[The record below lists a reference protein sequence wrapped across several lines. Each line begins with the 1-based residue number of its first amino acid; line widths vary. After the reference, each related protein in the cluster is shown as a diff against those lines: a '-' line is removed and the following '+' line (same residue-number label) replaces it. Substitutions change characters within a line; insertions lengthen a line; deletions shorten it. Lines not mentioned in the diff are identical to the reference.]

1 MGSITTEGV
10 ILKRK
15 NFGEADR
22 VVTIITKQ
30 YGKISVVAKG
40 VRRITSRR
48 AGNIEVLNRV
58 KLHLFK
64 AKSFNLQEAEAIQVY
79 PQIKENL
86 TLVATAFHVVELVD
100 RMVAEDQF
108 NPLVYSLVVAILE
121 LLEKNPRQI
130 FLRAFEVKLLSVSG
144 FWSINALPHLPKGM
158 IKLLEQLEHLSW
170 NQINELSL
178 SEEEALFLE
187 NILRQYI
194 ERVLEA
200 NLKSIQVM
208 RQLRK

>member
-64 AKSFNLQEAEAIQVY
+64 AKSYTLSEAESIETFQVV
-79 PQIKENL
+79 KDNL
-86 TLVATAFHVVELVD
+86 TLATTAFHILELVD
-100 RMVAEDQF
+100 RLVVEEQR
-108 NPLVYSLVVAILE
+108 NPQVYSLTVAVLH
-121 LLEKNPRQI
+121 LLEQDPRQI
-130 FLRAFEVKLLSVSG
+130 FIRAFEVKL
-144 FWSINALPHLPKGM
+144 
-158 IKLLEQLEHLSW
+158 
-170 NQINELSL
+170 
-178 SEEEALFLE
+178 
-187 NILRQYI
+187 
-194 ERVLEA
+194 
-200 NLKSIQVM
+200 
-208 RQLRK
+208 

>member
-1 MGSITTEGV
+1 M
-10 ILKRK
+10 
-15 NFGEADR
+15 
-22 VVTIITKQ
+22 VTIITKQ

-86 TLVATAFHVVELVD
+86 TLATTAFHVLELVD

-144 FWSINALPHLPKGM
+144 FWSINALPHLPKEM

-170 NQINELSL
+170 NQINEISL